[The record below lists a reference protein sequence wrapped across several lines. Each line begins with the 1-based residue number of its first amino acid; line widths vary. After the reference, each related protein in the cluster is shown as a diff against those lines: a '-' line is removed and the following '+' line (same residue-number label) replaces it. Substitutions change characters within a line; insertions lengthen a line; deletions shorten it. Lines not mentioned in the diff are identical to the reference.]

1 MSTKQISKDNKE
13 YWENKLNGKF
23 NDKMRAIESMH
34 LAEIRDKSEKNFG
47 SFTKTLQ
54 IEKDLKAVDLAESDY
69 NAFFQ
74 SIDKLLNAKR
84 TKLRDASQKLET
96 KLKDWSANRNWDND
110 NYSNSNDR
118 VPSWDFDNK
127 DTYSLTTDFYK
138 FLENKCHEET
148 KKAFYKTK
156 KGEELKVI
164 SEAKEEAIDLLH
176 SDMIGSEVLRHISAI
191 AKKSQIAISIPQPD
205 VKQLTS

>member
-1 MSTKQISKDNKE
+1 MSKQISKDNKE
-13 YWENKLNGKF
+13 YWENKLNSKF
-23 NDKMRAIESMH
+23 QTKIQAIESMH
-34 LAEIRDKSEKNFG
+34 LAEIREKSEKNFG

-74 SIDKLLNAKR
+74 SIDKLLNAKKI
-84 TKLRDASQKLET
+84 KLRDVSQKLET

-110 NYSNSNDR
+110 NYSSSSER
-118 VPSWDFDNK
+118 IPSWDFDNK

-148 KKAFYKTK
+148 EKAFYKTK
-156 KGEELKVI
+156 KGEELNELA
-164 SEAKEEAIDLLH
+164 EAQDEAITLLH
-176 SDMIGSEVLRHISAI
+176 TDMIGTEVLKCISDI
-191 AKKSQIAISIPQPD
+191 AKKSKIAISIPQPSI
-205 VKQLTS
+205 KQLSA

>member
-1 MSTKQISKDNKE
+1 MSKQISKDNKE
-13 YWENKLNGKF
+13 YWENKLNSKF
-23 NDKMRAIESMH
+23 QTKIQAIESMH
-34 LAEIRDKSEKNFG
+34 LAEIREKSEKNFG

-74 SIDKLLNAKR
+74 SIDKLLNAKKI
-84 TKLRDASQKLET
+84 KLRDASQKLET

-110 NYSNSNDR
+110 NYSSSSER
-118 VPSWDFDNK
+118 IPSWDFDNK

-148 KKAFYKTK
+148 EKAFYKTK
-156 KGEELKVI
+156 KGEELNVLA
-164 SEAKEEAIDLLH
+164 EAQDEAITLLH
-176 SDMIGSEVLRHISAI
+176 TDMIGSEVLKCISDI
-191 AKKSQIAISIPQPD
+191 AKKSKIAISIPQPSI
-205 VKQLTS
+205 KQLST

>member
-1 MSTKQISKDNKE
+1 
-13 YWENKLNGKF
+13 
-23 NDKMRAIESMH
+23 MH
-34 LAEIRDKSEKNFG
+34 LAEIRETSEKNFG

-54 IEKDLKAVDLAESDY
+54 VEKDLKAVDMAESDY
-69 NAFFQ
+69 NTFFD

-96 KLKDWSANRNWDND
+96 KLKDWASNRNWDIN
-110 NYSNSNDR
+110 NYSNDK
-118 VPSWDFDNK
+118 VPAWDWDSK
-127 DTYSLTTDFYK
+127 DKYSLSEDFTK
-138 FLENKCHEET
+138 FLESKCHEET

-164 SEAKEEAIDLLH
+164 SEAKEKAIDLLH

-205 VKQLTS
+205 VKQLSA

>member
-1 MSTKQISKDNKE
+1 MSKQISKDNKE
-13 YWENKLNGKF
+13 YWENKLNSKF
-23 NDKMRAIESMH
+23 QTKIQAIESMH
-34 LAEIRDKSEKNFG
+34 LAEIREKSEKNFG

-54 IEKDLKAVDLAESDY
+54 VEKDLKAVDLAEKDY
-69 NAFFQ
+69 NTFFD

-96 KLKDWSANRNWDND
+96 KLKDWASNRNWDSDKYGNG
-110 NYSNSNDR
+110 DR
-118 VPSWDFDNK
+118 VPAWDWDSK
-127 DTYSLTTDFYK
+127 DKYSLSDDFTK
-138 FLENKCHEET
+138 FLESKCHEET
-148 KKAFYKTK
+148 KRAFYKTK

>member
-1 MSTKQISKDNKE
+1 MSKQISKDNKE
-13 YWENKLNGKF
+13 YWENKLNSKF
-23 NDKMRAIESMH
+23 QTKIQAIESMH
-34 LAEIRDKSEKNFG
+34 LAEIRETSEKNFG

-54 IEKDLKAVDLAESDY
+54 VEKDLKAVDMAESDY
-69 NAFFQ
+69 NTFFD

-96 KLKDWSANRNWDND
+96 KLKDWASNRNWDIN
-110 NYSNSNDR
+110 NYSNDK
-118 VPSWDFDNK
+118 VPAWDWDSK
-127 DTYSLTTDFYK
+127 DKYSLSEDFTK
-138 FLENKCHEET
+138 FLESKCHEET

-164 SEAKEEAIDLLH
+164 SEAKEKAIDLLH

-205 VKQLTS
+205 VKQLSA

>member
-13 YWENKLNGKF
+13 YWENKLNSKF
-23 NDKMRAIESMH
+23 QTKIQAIESMH
-34 LAEIRDKSEKNFG
+34 LAEIRETSEKNFG

-54 IEKDLKAVDLAESDY
+54 VEKDLKAVDMAESDY
-69 NAFFQ
+69 NTFFD

-96 KLKDWSANRNWDND
+96 KLKDWASNRNWDIN
-110 NYSNSNDR
+110 NYSNDK
-118 VPSWDFDNK
+118 VPAWDWDSK
-127 DTYSLTTDFYK
+127 DKYSLSEDFIK
-138 FLENKCHEET
+138 FLESKCHEET

-164 SEAKEEAIDLLH
+164 SEAKEKAIDLLH
-176 SDMIGSEVLRHISAI
+176 SDMIDSEVLRHISAI

-205 VKQLTS
+205 VKQLSA

>member
-1 MSTKQISKDNKE
+1 MSKQISKDNKE
-13 YWENKLNGKF
+13 YWENKLNSKF
-23 NDKMRAIESMH
+23 QTKIQAIESMH
-34 LAEIRDKSEKNFG
+34 LAEIREKSDKNFG

-54 IEKDLKAVDLAESDY
+54 VEKDLKAVDLAEKDY
-69 NAFFQ
+69 NTFFD

-96 KLKDWSANRNWDND
+96 KLKDWASNRNWD
-110 NYSNSNDR
+110 S
-118 VPSWDFDNK
+118 K
-127 DTYSLTTDFYK
+127 DKYSLSDDFTK
-138 FLENKCHEET
+138 FLESKCHEET
-148 KKAFYKTK
+148 KRAFYKTK

>member
-13 YWENKLNGKF
+13 YWENKLNSKF
-23 NDKMRAIESMH
+23 QTKIQAIESMH
-34 LAEIRDKSEKNFG
+34 LAEIRETSEKNFG

-54 IEKDLKAVDLAESDY
+54 VEKDLKAVDMAESDY
-69 NAFFQ
+69 NTFFD

-96 KLKDWSANRNWDND
+96 KLKDWASNRNWDIN
-110 NYSNSNDR
+110 NYSNDK
-118 VPSWDFDNK
+118 VPAWDWDSK
-127 DTYSLTTDFYK
+127 DKYSLSEDFTK
-138 FLENKCHEET
+138 FLESKCHEET

-164 SEAKEEAIDLLH
+164 SEAKEKAIDLLH

-205 VKQLTS
+205 VKQLSA

>member
-1 MSTKQISKDNKE
+1 MSKQISKDNKE
-13 YWENKLNGKF
+13 YWENKLNGKYD
-23 NDKMRAIESMH
+23 DKIRTIESMH
-34 LAEIRDKSEKNFG
+34 LAEIREKSEKNFG

-74 SIDKLLNAKR
+74 SIDKLLNAKKI
-84 TKLRDASQKLET
+84 KLRDASQKLET

-110 NYSNSNDR
+110 NYSSSSQR
-118 VPSWDFDNK
+118 IPSWDFDNK

-148 KKAFYKTK
+148 EKAFYKTK
-156 KGEELKVI
+156 KGEELNVLA
-164 SEAKEEAIDLLH
+164 EAQDEAITLLH
-176 SDMIGSEVLRHISAI
+176 TDMIGSEVLKCISDI
-191 AKKSQIAISIPQPD
+191 AKKSKIAISIPQPSI
-205 VKQLTS
+205 KQLSA

>member
-1 MSTKQISKDNKE
+1 MSKQISKDNKE
-13 YWENKLNGKF
+13 YWENKLNGKYD
-23 NDKMRAIESMH
+23 DKIRDIESMH
-34 LAEIRDKSEKNFG
+34 LAEIREKSEKNFG

-74 SIDKLLNAKR
+74 SIDKLLNAKKI
-84 TKLRDASQKLET
+84 KLRDASQKLET

-110 NYSNSNDR
+110 NYSSSSQR
-118 VPSWDFDNK
+118 IPSWDFDNK
-127 DTYSLTTDFYK
+127 DTYSLATDFYK

-156 KGEELKVI
+156 KGEELNELA
-164 SEAKEEAIDLLH
+164 EAQDEAITLLH
-176 SDMIGSEVLRHISAI
+176 TDMIGTEVLKCISDI
-191 AKKSQIAISIPQPD
+191 AKKSKIAISIPQPSI
-205 VKQLTS
+205 KQLSA

>member
-1 MSTKQISKDNKE
+1 MDTWKSIHSLTKGEYIFDSKFIPN
-13 YWENKLNGKF
+13 
-23 NDKMRAIESMH
+23 M
-34 LAEIRDKSEKNFG
+34 
-47 SFTKTLQ
+47 
-54 IEKDLKAVDLAESDY
+54 V
-69 NAFFQ
+69 
-74 SIDKLLNAKR
+74 
-84 TKLRDASQKLET
+84 
-96 KLKDWSANRNWDND
+96 
-110 NYSNSNDR
+110 
-118 VPSWDFDNK
+118 K

-191 AKKSQIAISIPQPD
+191 AKKSQIAISIPQD
-205 VKQLTS
+205 VKQLSA

>member
-13 YWENKLNGKF
+13 YWENKINKNF
-23 NDKMRAIESMH
+23 NLKIQAIKSMH
-34 LAEIRDKSEKNFG
+34 LAEIREKSEKNFG

-54 IEKDLKAVDLAESDY
+54 VEKDLKAVDLAEKDY
-69 NAFFQ
+69 NAFFE
-74 SIDKLLNAKR
+74 SIDKLLNAKKI
-84 TKLRDASQKLET
+84 KLRDVSQKLET
-96 KLKDWSANRNWDND
+96 KLKDWSANRDWEND
-110 NYSNSNDR
+110 NYSGGER
-118 VPSWDFDNK
+118 IPSWDFDNK
-127 DTYSLTTDFYK
+127 NTYSLTTDFYK
-138 FLENKCHEET
+138 FLESKCHEET

-156 KGEELKVI
+156 KGEELKEI

-191 AKKSQIAISIPQPD
+191 AKKSQIAISIPQSD